1 VAESVESPTLV
12 ATDVRVS
19 RGRTVVL
26 RDVSLRC
33 HAGELL
39 AVLGPNGAG
48 KSTLVRALAGLLPY
62 GGSVEVDGTEV
73 STLSPRARARRIA
86 FVPQRSGL
94 RSALR
99 VEEVV
104 AQGRYAHGPGVDRP
118 GDRHDP
124 IVAALHTV
132 GLQSFARRSFTTLSV
147 GEQQRVLLARALAG
161 ESELLILDEPTAPL
175 DVRHSLETFAL
186 LRGLAERGR
195 AVLVVMHELDDAR
208 RFADRA
214 VLLRDGALETSGP
227 SSEVIEPGA
236 VRAVY
241 GVDLHENAGLSFS
254 LPDSGGEEE

>member
-1 VAESVESPTLV
+1 MAESAELPALV
-12 ATDVRVS
+12 ATDVRVR
-19 RGRTVVL
+19 RGRTLVL

-33 HAGELL
+33 RAGELL

-62 GGSVEVDGTEV
+62 GGSVEVAGTEV
-73 STLSPRARARRIA
+73 STLSPRERARRIA

-104 AQGRYAHGPGVDRP
+104 AQGRYAHGPGV
-118 GDRHDP
+118 GDSRDP
-124 IVAALHTV
+124 IGAALETV

-236 VRAVY
+236 VRKVY
-241 GVDLHENAGLSFS
+241 GVDLHEHAGLSFS
-254 LPDSGGEEE
+254 LPHQAPEEE